1 MRGLGATRQE
11 REDLLRRAGS
21 RFTPGAAISARWL
34 LYRLSSSA
42 EPDESAPPS
51 TREQHCDPAVA
62 ACCSAEAA
70 GSRAS
75 AACRLG
81 AALWLNAGR
90 TESRTSVGAGFR
102 IAGRMQR
109 CHARVD
115 ADAAS
120 PKQKRPLGMLRTQ
133 SCPVDPFVSCETE
146 GRAPSLWSRGKIQ
159 QEARDWGSV
168 RLEDQRGSRPR
179 ERGAPCTW

>member
-1 MRGLGATRQE
+1 LCDTHNSVVPAVL
-11 REDLLRRAGS
+11 DLMVDVTL
-21 RFTPGAAISARWL
+21 AIM
-34 LYRLSSSA
+34 
-42 EPDESAPPS
+42 
-51 TREQHCDPAVA
+51 REQHCDPTVA
-62 ACCSAEAA
+62 DCCSAEAA

-90 TESRTSVGAGFR
+90 TESRTSVGADFR

-120 PKQKRPLGMLRTQ
+120 PKHQPGAINWNLVTSPVLGDA
-133 SCPVDPFVSCETE
+133 VDPTVDMLN
-146 GRAPSLWSRGKIQ
+146 G
-159 QEARDWGSV
+159 ARDGCAFLNELGGHDS
-168 RLEDQRGSRPR
+168 DAQK
-179 ERGAPCTW
+179 T